1 VDSATYPFRLKLNSS
16 TEGRPRSAAPTAYA
30 FFLILQQSPFAP
42 CFFASCF
49 PSCFILHECSQHSLC
64 VIRLFLAV
72 FGFHFARITHAAASR
87 VFCVGTRRAVFH
99 RTRPAVAT
107 TRFHCATRFCLLLVT
122 LSGGLCYP
130 CCKCDQQQ
138 AEKHY
143 QDSSL
148 SGFHFSSPVSKVVY
162 RAPVH
167 TPAAFRLSQTNVF
180 SRQVSK
186 SGKHNNEDG

>member
-1 VDSATYPFRLKLNSS
+1 MSHDYCRGGTPWPPLVELLLRFSLLLDL
-16 TEGRPRSAAPTAYA
+16 AAVA
-30 FFLILQQSPFAP
+30 FCAVLLRVVLSVV
-42 CFFASCF
+42 
-49 PSCFILHECSQHSLC
+49 LHLARVFTTLR

-87 VFCVGTRRAVFH
+87 VFCAGTRRAVFH

-107 TRFHCATRFCLLLVT
+107 TRFHCTTGFCLLLVT

-148 SGFHFSSPVSKVVY
+148 SGFHFSSPVSKDCLPLTS
-162 RAPVH
+162 AH
-167 TPAAFRLSQTNVF
+167 TGGVSFITNKRVQQT
-180 SRQVSK
+180 
-186 SGKHNNEDG
+186 GL

>member
-1 VDSATYPFRLKLNSS
+1 MSHDYCRGGTPWPPLVELLYGGAAT
-16 TEGRPRSAAPTAYA
+16 ECRPYSLRFLLDLAAVA
-30 FFLILQQSPFAP
+30 FCAVLLRVVLSVV
-42 CFFASCF
+42 
-49 PSCFILHECSQHSLC
+49 LHLARVFTTLR

-87 VFCVGTRRAVFH
+87 VFCAGTRRAVFH

-107 TRFHCATRFCLLLVT
+107 TRFHCTTGFCLLLVT

-148 SGFHFSSPVSKVVY
+148 SGFHFSSPVSK
-162 RAPVH
+162 
-167 TPAAFRLSQTNVF
+167 
-180 SRQVSK
+180 
-186 SGKHNNEDG
+186 D